1 MFKLIWKYLI
11 LKCYLNCVGMMS
23 MTIELSMLTQTP
35 HVAMYIDDRATIST
49 SVLAA
54 RRAAPTTLDVN
65 EKITGNTQ
73 HLS

>member
-1 MFKLIWKYLI
+1 
-11 LKCYLNCVGMMS
+11 MS
-23 MTIELSMLTQTP
+23 MTILLSKLTQTP
-35 HVAMYIDDRATIST
+35 HMAMKIDDSATTST

-54 RRAAPTTLDVN
+54 RRAAPDTLDVN